1 MFALT
6 DARRRL
12 RDGNWQDLRRRW
24 SGRGRVAARTVRDG
38 AMSTLWYTIMALS
51 ECMNTCEGYARAWL
65 RHLRGVGDY
74 VVVQRVPG
82 GRVCLHSPEEAFPG
96 EGKASALDGALIAYY
111 GRTIHASDGSCHT
124 ELQRLDSSATCPPPA
139 APASTATLLAATI
152 RVLEHNQEWSAY
164 PFRMRGGGG
173 IVEGIRSY
181 AVSGNKLFDRA
192 FVECWLGLE
201 HGVALTSTQTYEV
214 RYIEP
219 SKAQEVL
226 IEEGGSALLTESA
239 CVVEQTAA
247 DAVVTTQPDEQ

>member
-1 MFALT
+1 M
-6 DARRRL
+6 
-12 RDGNWQDLRRRW
+12 
-24 SGRGRVAARTVRDG
+24 V
-38 AMSTLWYTIMALS
+38 LS
-51 ECMNTCEGYARAWL
+51 ECMNACGGYARAWL
-65 RHLRGVGDY
+65 RHARGVGDY
-74 VVVQRVPG
+74 VVVQQLPG

-96 EGKASALDGALIAYY
+96 EGGASVLDGALIAYY
-111 GRTIHASDGSCHT
+111 GRTIHAADGSCHT
-124 ELQRLDSSATCPPPA
+124 ELQRLDPSAPGPPPA

-152 RVLEHNQEWSAY
+152 RVLEHNRQWSAY
-164 PFRMRGGGG
+164 PFQMRRGGG

-181 AVSGNKLFDRA
+181 AVSGNKIFDRA

-201 HGVALTSTQTYEV
+201 HGVALTASQTYEV

-239 CVVEQTAA
+239 CVVEQTAGA